1 MQNFF
6 VEYDI
11 IIYNKMYI
19 IRYINIVGLQPSFV
33 THTPKVL
40 VISWVIRAIETSF
53 VTLVFCPQFLI

>member
-40 VISWVIRAIETSF
+40 VIS
-53 VTLVFCPQFLI
+53 

>member
-6 VEYDI
+6 VGYDI

-19 IRYINIVGLQPSFV
+19 IRYIHIFGLQPSFV

-40 VISWVIRAIETSF
+40 VIS
-53 VTLVFCPQFLI
+53 